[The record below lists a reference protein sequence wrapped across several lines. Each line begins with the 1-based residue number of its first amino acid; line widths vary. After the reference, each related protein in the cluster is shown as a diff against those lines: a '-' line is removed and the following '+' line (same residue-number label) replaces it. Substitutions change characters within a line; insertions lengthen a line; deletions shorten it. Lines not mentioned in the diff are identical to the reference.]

1 MEAYI
6 GKNHKGKAK
15 FIPEASE
22 CYTSGWMKRIS
33 KTEKLVTKNA
43 NRSRK
48 KALRQEVKRELQ
60 NMAPYVNW
68 SND

>member
-1 MEAYI
+1 MEAYV
-6 GKNHKGKAK
+6 GKNYKGHQKYK
-15 FIPEASE
+15 PDASE

-33 KTEKLVTKNA
+33 KTEKLVTRNA

-48 KALRQEVKRELQ
+48 KSARQEIKKEIQ